1 MAPPKM
7 PVEMEN
13 YYLENYARLG
23 PTKMSARL
31 GKSKTAVQ
39 AVAQRLR
46 ERLRDNGD
54 ERWLSLVS
62 RHGALADKVIVDY
75 GVVHAPD
82 IYEDKDPRP
91 VWLVITDPRFNTGT
105 VALERAD
112 RAS

>member
-1 MAPPKM
+1 VAPPKM

-13 YYLENYARLG
+13 YYIENYARLG
-23 PTKMSARL
+23 PTKMSTRL

-46 ERLRDNGD
+46 NRLRDNGD
-54 ERWLSLVS
+54 ERWLMLVS
-62 RHGALADKVIVDY
+62 RKAALPEEIIVDY
-75 GVVHAPD
+75 GVVHVPD
-82 IYEDKDPRP
+82 IYADKDPRP

-112 RAS
+112 RAG

>member
-46 ERLRDNGD
+46 NRLRDNGD
-54 ERWLSLVS
+54 ERWLLLVS
-62 RHGALADKVIVDY
+62 RHGALAENRIVDY
-75 GVVHAPD
+75 GVVHAPN
-82 IYEDKDPRP
+82 IYADKDPRP
-91 VWLVITDPRFNTGT
+91 VWLVITSHRYTSNC
-105 VALERAD
+105 VALERVD